1 MQWRQKKKINRVIGS
16 AHHVLLIA
24 RYQYDCP
31 SAPPGDDDDEDS
43 SRKPRENSTK
53 NNPQSTHKSSH
64 SRSSEQK
71 NGTTENGVA
80 NRNSGGASSP
90 SRSSQ
95 PKIIFDENEYT
106 RITTPRQDVL
116 FKKGYLARKKVWSG
130 NNASTSATPSTTE
143 SQSASHSTADGSETT
158 EDPQLLDYRENGL
171 EELSNAE
178 QTVQMSYGTFY
189 DHASGY
195 YYEYP
200 VMVVGPPMPGP
211 PMHNLLAAMPCEAV
225 PLRPIEWV
233 NPAFV
238 PKYEQNY
245 CLVDYQN
252 PQVDHQL
259 PATIDENG
267 VAPAAAEYTNGDEP
281 VENGNGSAS
290 WPESTAGEE
299 PVNGDEQQLSQSL
312 STEDQPQDPPQE
324 PQNYEPVI
332 VDGSFPNEPCLETVL
347 AQQLHVS
354 HVGPPVPQ
362 PYMYPGHYM
371 FGPALINVNGMTM
384 QSGPMMRTTEMNAT
398 TAFTRR
404 RKKKKLSK
412 RKLRR
417 PLGLDNSENCGQEEE
432 EDYSSEA
439 DNNGVQASSC
449 LNNSFVPTSSRP
461 LNPNCKEFE
470 FKPAKNSPPV
480 TSNNSVA
487 SDLKQNSIDLT
498 LNSKPTTPESN
509 SITPT
514 ESPAIVTNIE
524 YATEAIANESAQ
536 KNGLA
541 NGKINGNINGNEIQE
556 TEIGIEATC
565 AEFNDIIEKLE
576 DNSTD
581 YSILIQDPVDSI
593 VPNGNED
600 CDRLSNGTVK
610 SGTNDSNETTP
621 VIELLNKAKAK
632 VKTKAKAKE
641 NLPKNN
647 VPKNNKKYNKSTKLV
662 REPTPGPDNNNHFEE
677 EHPSTSELETDL
689 ETHVEGVPMGIDAIE
704 AQLNADTSNEDS
716 GFESQTRFSSNHP
729 ITDAVTQWLRRAN
742 SPELFVTVNCNNN
755 NNNEDSEMED
765 DELDDSEPPKNLQ
778 GNPMP
783 ALSANS
789 NANDVKSSRLASCGE
804 FASKKGKSRSKSKKI
819 FCNAKNYGDR
829 QQRKKKKLLGNY
841 SCKELTGTCEFTE
854 KDSDAG
860 MRVANNSRIIN
871 TDNKE
876 VLGDDKVS
884 LKKLGDESSP
894 EVDAQKI
901 NVDLVKTFQQGEI
914 VVSIDGKLLST
925 TICGAA
931 VINNNIDDDDD
942 NNNKEENCR
951 QSVDRINSIGSIEEP
966 DMLEFWESEKLEPFV
981 LNNNDE
987 NDDVEKK
994 KDDDS
999 KSCIKVDP
1007 VSLDIV
1013 RKYYRLARGSVQS
1026 ISSVEDGISDQ
1037 NESKNNLGE
1046 IEGLEKNSQFKRL
1059 PIDEA
1064 IEVYESCYTGK
1075 PPSLIFNSNLYN
1087 GHFNKAY
1094 GYGRHEKPIP
1104 CRTTCCIV
1112 Q

>member
-1 MQWRQKKKINRVIGS
+1 MGKGYKRKTRWRTLN
-16 AHHVLLIA
+16 IA
-24 RYQYDCP
+24 DCP

-53 NNPQSTHKSSH
+53 NTTQSTHKSSH
-64 SRSSEQK
+64 SRSSDQK

-80 NRNSGGASSP
+80 NRNSGGTSP

-143 SQSASHSTADGSETT
+143 SQSASHSTADLLTPADGSETT

-312 STEDQPQDPPQE
+312 SAEDQPQDPPQE
-324 PQNYEPVI
+324 PQNYEPVV

-384 QSGPMMRTTEMNAT
+384 QNGPMMRTSEMNAT

-404 RKKKKLSK
+404 RKKKKLSR

-439 DNNGVQASSC
+439 DNNGVQVSSC

-470 FKPAKNSPPV
+470 FKPAKNSSPI
-480 TSNNSVA
+480 TSNNSSVA

-541 NGKINGNINGNEIQE
+541 NGKINGNGNNEIHE

-565 AEFNDIIEKLE
+565 AEFNDIIDKLE

-621 VIELLNKAKAK
+621 VIQLLSNANAKAKAK
-632 VKTKAKAKE
+632 VKAKAKAKAKE

-647 VPKNNKKYNKSTKLV
+647 VPKNNKKYNNKSTKLV
-662 REPTPGPDNNNHFEE
+662 REPTPGPDNNNHHFEE

-742 SPELFVTVNCNNN
+742 SPELFVTVNCSN

-789 NANDVKSSRLASCGE
+789 NANDVKSLRLASCGE
-804 FASKKGKSRSKSKKI
+804 FASKKAKSRSKSKKT
-819 FCNAKNYGDR
+819 FCNAK
-829 QQRKKKKLLGNY
+829 QRKKKTNAIKLLLGNN
-841 SCKELTGTCEFTE
+841 SCKEPIGTCEFTE

-871 TDNKE
+871 MDNKE
-876 VLGDDKVS
+876 VLDG
-884 LKKLGDESSP
+884 ESSP
-894 EVDAQKI
+894 EVDVQRI

-925 TICGAA
+925 TICGAT
-931 VINNNIDDDDD
+931 VINNIDDDDD
-942 NNNKEENCR
+942 NNNNNNNNNKEENFR

-966 DMLEFWESEKLEPFV
+966 DMLEFWESEKLQPFV
-981 LNNNDE
+981 VNNNDDN
-987 NDDVEKK
+987 NDGEKK
-994 KDDDS
+994 KDDS

-1026 ISSVEDGISDQ
+1026 ISSVEDGISDL
-1037 NESKNNLGE
+1037 NESKSNLGE
-1046 IEGLEKNSQFKRL
+1046 AEGLEKNSQKRL

-1075 PPSLIFNSNLYN
+1075 PPSLIFNSNLYS
-1087 GHFNKAY
+1087 GRFNNY